1 MRFSSIKNIYAQLSA
16 KLAGTALVL
25 ALTTPLYAVEAQD
38 YRLEELV
45 DGFDMPWGL
54 AFLPDGDML
63 VTELTG
69 DLRVI
74 RNGKLVVEPVANVPA
89 STYGGQGGLM
99 DIALHPQFER
109 NRLVYLSMSVGTAEA
124 SALRVVR
131 GRFTGDALEN
141 ISTVFEA
148 APKKRGLVHYG
159 ARMSFLPDMSLLIT
173 VGDGFD
179 LREQAQVKANHFGSI
194 VRVTDSGKV
203 PSDNPFVDDDSA
215 QPEIFSIGHRNPQS
229 IAYDPVD
236 KKIYASEHGP
246 RGGDEVN
253 LIEAGNNYGWPIAT
267 YGIDYSG
274 ARISP
279 YETYP
284 GTVQP
289 LKYWT
294 PSIGPSGMTIYRG
307 DMFADWQGDIFVT
320 ALIDQNIVRLDMENG
335 AVIGTQNLFG
345 ELGDRPRDI
354 RTGPDGALYILSEG
368 ENGKLWRVS
377 KR

>member
-1 MRFSSIKNIYAQLSA
+1 MLVSSIKNMRAHMRGKFAAAAFL
-16 KLAGTALVL
+16 L
-25 ALTTPLYAVEAQD
+25 ALTTPFSAAQAQD
-38 YRLEELV
+38 YRLEALV
-45 DGFDMPWGL
+45 DGLDMPWGL
-54 AFLPDGDML
+54 AFLPNGDML

-74 RNGKLVVEPVANVPA
+74 RNGKLVVEPVANVPT

-99 DIALHPQFER
+99 DIVLHPQFER

-229 IAYDPVD
+229 IAYDPID

-294 PSIGPSGMTIYRG
+294 PSIGPSGMTVYRG
-307 DMFADWQGDIFVT
+307 DMFAEWQGDIFVT

-335 AVIGTQNLFG
+335 AVVGTQDLFA
-345 ELGDRPRDI
+345 EIGDRPRDI

-368 ENGKLWRVS
+368 ESGKIWRVS